1 MSDLSPGWTA
11 TDVVVIGGGIAG
23 SATAY
28 YLARR
33 GARVVLLEKGGIGGE
48 QSGRAWGF
56 VRQQGRH
63 PAEIPLA
70 RVASALWGELA
81 RELEADLEF
90 VRSGILALAETP
102 ADVARL
108 EEGARVAAEHGLS
121 TRLITPREI
130 QAILPGLV
138 GRWRAGLYT
147 PDDAHAE
154 PAKATRAFAEAA
166 VRHGALLR
174 LGTPALGLDVRN
186 GAVHGVHIPQGL
198 IRAGAV
204 VAAAGVW
211 TARLVQAVGVTVPI
225 QIVRSSVAET
235 RPTTPFTRT
244 AVWGPYVAFRPTPRG
259 TFYLGNGYRG
269 AGADYDLTLASFQH
283 LRDFLPNYLRNWRSL
298 KIRVGREL
306 LADLARVVAGRG
318 RGGARARLPEEP
330 RVNARKVAHNERR
343 FYELF
348 PGLSGLGLARTWAG
362 YIDLTPDLI
371 PVLGEVGTPTGL
383 YLATGFSGHGFAL
396 GPLVGKLLSEW
407 ILDGR
412 PSLDLKPFRSGRF
425 AEGEVLRARRVL

>member
-1 MSDLSPGWTA
+1 MSNPSPGWAA
-11 TDVVVIGGGIAG
+11 TDVVVIGGGITG

-33 GARVVLLEKGGIGGE
+33 GARVVLLEKGAIAGE

-63 PAEIPLA
+63 PVEIPLA

-90 VRSGILALAETP
+90 VRGGILALAETQG
-102 ADVARL
+102 DVARL
-108 EEGARVAAEHGLS
+108 EEGARVAVEHGLS

-130 QAILPGLV
+130 QAILPGLA

-166 VRHGALLR
+166 ARHGALLR
-174 LGTPALGLDVRN
+174 LGTPALGLDVAN

-235 RPTTPFTRT
+235 RPTTPFTWT

-269 AGADYDLTLASFQH
+269 AGADYDLTLASFRH

-298 KIRVGREL
+298 KVRVGREL
-306 LADLARVVAGRG
+306 LADLVRAVIRRGPGETGAGV
-318 RGGARARLPEEP
+318 PEEP

-348 PGLSGLGLARTWAG
+348 PWLFGLGLARTWAG

-371 PVLGEVGTPTGL
+371 PVLGEVGAPAGL
-383 YLATGFSGHGFAL
+383 YLATGFSGHGLAL

-412 PSLDLKPFRSGRF
+412 PSLDLKPFRPGRF
-425 AEGEVLRARRVL
+425 AEGEILRARRVL